1 MLASE
6 FFVLMLQQKIV
17 IEVRMKCKKC
27 RSKALK
33 IATAEDGVTS
43 VALKGENKNQME
55 IIGDGIVDAAGLAE
69 TLRKKVGYADIVS
82 VEEVKENAKNNK
94 SHKEKN
100 KSGGD
105 TPVCNKQ
112 HEFEQKVVIE
122 MTMKCDKC
130 RSKALEIAVAKDGV
144 ISVAFK
150 GEKKNQI
157 EIVGEGVVDAA
168 GLAETLRKKQK
179 VVIEVKMKCKKCR
192 SKALEI
198 AVGNKGVISVA
209 LKGESKNQIEV
220 IGEGIVDAA
229 GLAEALRKKVGYAD
243 LVSVEEIRER

>member
-6 FFVLMLQQKIV
+6 FVVLMLQQKIV
-17 IEVRMKCKKC
+17 IEVQMKCKKC

-43 VALKGENKNQME
+43 VALKGENKNRME

-69 TLRKKVGYADIVS
+69 TLRKKVGYADLVS
-82 VEEVKENAKNNK
+82 VEEVKENDMSQKGR
-94 SHKEKN
+94 N

-105 TPVCNKQ
+105 TPVSNMQ
-112 HEFEQKVVIE
+112 HELEQKVVIAV
-122 MTMKCDKC
+122 TMKCDKC

-150 GEKKNQI
+150 GEMKNQI
-157 EIVGEGVVDAA
+157 EIVGEGFIDAA

-243 LVSVEEIRER
+243 LVSVEEVRES